1 VTTRRACLIWLAGGI
16 LAAPIVTEAEQAA
29 KVPRIGYLL
38 ARTTGLFAKS
48 ASEGLRDLGYIE
60 GKNIVTEYRNAEG
73 GSARYPQLAAELVR
87 LDLDVIVADGAAATA
102 ALRRITT
109 TIPIVMVA
117 ADPVEAGFVRSL
129 AKPGGNITGLS
140 TNSPTLM
147 GKRLEL
153 LREAAPRVSR
163 VSVIGNALNPAH
175 TLFVAEAERAA
186 RSLGLHVASAPIRS
200 SSEVDSLFAA
210 IDHDRADALLIS
222 EDPTVVSAAI
232 NQITERA
239 LARRLPTIGG
249 TATFARAG
257 LLLTYGPDFAAMFRR
272 TAVYVDKILKGAKP
286 AELPVEEPTKFDLVI
301 NLKTAKALGL
311 TVPPSLLLRA
321 DEVIQ

>member
-117 ADPVEAGFVRSL
+117 ADPVEAG
-129 AKPGGNITGLS
+129 
-140 TNSPTLM
+140 
-147 GKRLEL
+147 
-153 LREAAPRVSR
+153 
-163 VSVIGNALNPAH
+163 
-175 TLFVAEAERAA
+175 
-186 RSLGLHVASAPIRS
+186 
-200 SSEVDSLFAA
+200 
-210 IDHDRADALLIS
+210 
-222 EDPTVVSAAI
+222 
-232 NQITERA
+232 
-239 LARRLPTIGG
+239 
-249 TATFARAG
+249 
-257 LLLTYGPDFAAMFRR
+257 
-272 TAVYVDKILKGAKP
+272 
-286 AELPVEEPTKFDLVI
+286 
-301 NLKTAKALGL
+301 
-311 TVPPSLLLRA
+311 PS
-321 DEVIQ
+321 